1 MKKYLLAL
9 CSLIAVG
16 LMAVPVLASTY
27 YASLGV
33 INTGSTYTMIPVIAA
48 VDNSALET
56 LYYITPD
63 GLDTAVTLYNTP
75 LPHMVTDDK
84 TLFAAQIS
92 GGVQVN
98 YHYEMGNTP
107 LLTSCHIITGV
118 GGYITTADA
127 AALEPGDDFAIE
139 YSGYIDTG
147 AGANKDI
154 YFKDGALRLYVSGA
168 GDITGAITAPG
179 SLNTYSTTSDGYI
192 QYDNASYA
200 ITRNNAT
207 GTVWDA
213 SDSIGVGQGQ
223 SGGTYFIQRAYLFFD
238 TSAIPDGATI
248 TGATI
253 YLYGQADN
261 STNDFDITLLNGM
274 PTYPHDPLATG
285 DYAQA
290 TYGLTAG
297 GTLTTAGWGVGS
309 YNELDL
315 DATGLGWINKTGTS
329 KFMLRSSRDINQF
342 VPGEG
347 VTEIVIFKS
356 SNAAGVG
363 SDPYIVVTYNENKS
377 VTASGVTSGE
387 HTILLYADGTDFT
400 LDVDGVEED
409 TIALD
414 GASVPDNANNI
425 IWMRNDVSAY
435 AEYIKY
441 SIGGTLIAWYQP
453 NTIISGTT
461 LPDREGAAQ
470 NGTITWGANPGD
482 VSVSVSALISSD
494 EPYIP
499 SGTIPIDSP
508 VVPIGGI
515 NMTGTPAIASSP
527 FYPLFQAIKTAT
539 ALDGSTGWSE
549 TLQGIVV
556 AGMITVV
563 FMLFAMKSGSMAL
576 VALCGGVGAGI
587 GYAMKFYNDVWILFV
602 FAFAALALLFMEKR
616 QQW

>member
-1 MKKYLLAL
+1 MKKYLLTL
-9 CSLIAVG
+9 CSVIVAL
-16 LMAVPVLASTY
+16 LSVPVMAATY

-33 INTGSTYTMIPVIAA
+33 INTGSTYTMIPVIAS

-75 LPHMVTDDK
+75 LPHMVTEDK

-127 AALEPGDDFAIE
+127 AALEPGNNFDIE
-139 YSGYIDTG
+139 FSGYVDTA

-154 YFKDGALRLYVSGA
+154 YFKDSALRLYVSGA
-168 GDITGAITAPG
+168 GDVSGVITAPG
-179 SLNTYSTTSDGYI
+179 STSAFSSTSDGWI
-192 QYDNASYA
+192 IASNASYA
-200 ITRNNAT
+200 NARNAAS
-207 GTVWDA
+207 GTVWSAIDLF
-213 SDSIGVGQGQ
+213 VGQENAAGVFNIMR
-223 SGGTYFIQRAYLFFD
+223 SYLYFD
-238 TSAIPDGATI
+238 TSAIPDGAVI
-248 TGATI
+248 SAASI
-253 YLYGQADN
+253 YIYGTTDN
-261 STNDFDITLLNGM
+261 STNDFDIQVWNGM
-274 PTYPHDPLATG
+274 PDYPHDPLAVG
-285 DYAQA
+285 DYAQGNYA
-290 TYGLTAG
+290 GTG
-297 GTLTTAGWGVGS
+297 GTFNTSGFATGS
-309 YNELDL
+309 YNQIPL
-315 DATGLGWINKTGTS
+315 DATGIGWISKTGTT
-329 KFMLRSSRDINQF
+329 KLMLRSSRDVNQF
-342 VPGEG
+342 QPGVG
-347 VTEIVIFKS
+347 VAEYVIFES
-356 SNAAGVG
+356 SDTAGTTQ
-363 SDPYIVVTYNENKS
+363 DPYITITYTDS
-377 VTASGVTSGE
+377 RTVTASGVTSGE
-387 HTILLYADGTDFT
+387 HTIILAADGTDLT
-400 LDVDGVEED
+400 IDVDGTEED
-409 TIALD
+409 SVALS
-414 GASVPDNANNI
+414 GITVPNNANNI
-425 IWMRNDVSAY
+425 IWLRNNVSPY
-435 AEYIKY
+435 ADYLKY
-441 SIGGTLIAWYQP
+441 TIGGTLIAWYQP

-515 NMTGTPAIASSP
+515 DMTGTPAIAASP

-587 GYAMKFYNDVWILFV
+587 GYAMKFYNDVWILYV

>member
-1 MKKYLLAL
+1 MKKYLLTL
-9 CSLIAVG
+9 CSVIAVG
-16 LMAVPVLASTY
+16 LMAVPVMASTY

-33 INTGSTYTMIPVIAA
+33 INTGSTYTMIPVIAS

-98 YHYEMGNTP
+98 YNYEMGNTP

-118 GGYITTADA
+118 GGYITTANA
-127 AALEPGDDFAIE
+127 AALEPGSNFDIE
-139 YSGYIDTG
+139 FSGYINTA

-154 YFKDGALRLYVSGA
+154 YFKDTALRLYVSGA
-168 GDITGAITAPG
+168 GDVTGAITAPG
-179 SLNTYSTTSDGYI
+179 ATSAFSSTSDGWIYATNAA
-192 QYDNASYA
+192 YATARNAASGTMDN
-200 ITRNNAT
+200 T
-207 GTVWDA
+207 GD
-213 SDSIGVGQGQ
+213 IEVGQQ
-223 SGGTYFIQRAYLFFD
+223 ESGGLFYIRRGYLYFD
-238 TSAIPDGATI
+238 TSAIPDGAVI
-248 TGATI
+248 SAASI
-253 YLYGQADN
+253 YVYGTSDA
-261 STNDFDITLLNGM
+261 SVNDFDIQVWNGM
-274 PTYPHDPLATG
+274 PTYPHDPLAVG
-285 DYAQA
+285 DYAQGNYTGPGGA
-290 TYGLTAG
+290 FNTAG
-297 GTLTTAGWGVGS
+297 FATGA
-309 YNELDL
+309 YNEIPL
-315 DATGLGWINKTGTS
+315 DATGITWINKTGTS
-329 KFMLRSSRDINQF
+329 KFMLRSSRDYNQF
-342 VPGEG
+342 QPG
-347 VTEIVIFKS
+347 
-356 SNAAGVG
+356 AGVMEYVVFESANTAG
-363 SDPYIVVTYNENKS
+363 DAQDPYISVTYTS
-377 VTASGVTSGE
+377 TVTATASGVTSGE
-387 HTILLYADGTDFT
+387 HTIILAADGTDLT
-400 LDVDGVEED
+400 LTVDAVEED
-409 TIALD
+409 STALS
-414 GASVPDNANNI
+414 GVSVPGNANNI

-435 AEYIKY
+435 AEYIEY
-441 SIGGTLIAWYQP
+441 SIGGTLIVRYQP

-461 LPDREGAAQ
+461 MPDREGAAQ

-515 NMTGTPAIASSP
+515 GMTGTPAIAASP

-587 GYAMKFYNDVWILFV
+587 GYAMKFYNDVWILYV